1 MKSIKEICERKRS
14 MTSIWETNV
23 RRSPFRLTVINF
35 NKIRHKSSTKASILD
50 ESKSIGNKM
59 FQYHRIISD
68 AVLYKV
74 INGERIIISQF
85 RRR

>member
-1 MKSIKEICERKRS
+1 MKSIKEICGCKHS
-14 MTSIWETNV
+14 MTSILETNV

-50 ESKSIGNKM
+50 KSKSIGNKT
-59 FQYHRIISD
+59 FQYHRIIFD